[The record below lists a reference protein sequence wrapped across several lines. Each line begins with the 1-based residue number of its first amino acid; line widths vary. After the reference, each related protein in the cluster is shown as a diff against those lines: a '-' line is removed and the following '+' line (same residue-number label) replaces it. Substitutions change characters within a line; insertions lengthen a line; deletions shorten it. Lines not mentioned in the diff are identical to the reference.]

1 MMNSIE
7 RKKHWEAIYTK
18 KKPEE
23 VSWTQEKPSLSLSI
37 IQALELPKDAPI
49 IDVGGG
55 ESHLVDHLLA
65 LGYTDISVLD
75 VSAEALARSKQRLG
89 EQSKKIEWIVAD
101 ITAFQPKRDYAF
113 WHDRAVFHFL
123 TEDKDIQ
130 FYAEMVRNCVKD
142 HLLISTFSLDGPLK
156 CSGLPISQ
164 YSEQSLAKIVSPS
177 FNLIKS
183 EEEIHITP
191 FKTIQAFLYCLFQ
204 RISN

>member
-1 MMNSIE
+1 MNLLE
-7 RKKHWEAIYTK
+7 RKKHWEAIYTQ

-23 VSWTQEKPSLSLSI
+23 VSWTQGKPSLSLSI
-37 IQALELPKDAPI
+37 IQSLELPKDAPI

-89 EQSKKIEWIVAD
+89 DQSKKIEWIVAD
-101 ITAFQPKRDYAF
+101 IITFQPKRNYAF

-123 TEDKDIQ
+123 TEEKDIQ
-130 FYAEMVRNCVKD
+130 FYAKMVNNCVKD

-156 CSGLPISQ
+156 CSGLPITQ
-164 YSEQSLAKIVSPS
+164 YSEQSLAKIVTPS
-177 FNLIKS
+177 FSLVKA

-191 FKTIQAFLYCLFQ
+191 FKTSQAFLYCLFQ